1 MVFIKSN
8 RALRRRREKPM
19 DPILLKDIDES
30 NEWLLGRT
38 DGDSNDDTFVFE
50 NDNLTWATIVQP
62 LGR

>member
-1 MVFIKSN
+1 
-8 RALRRRREKPM
+8 M